1 MSKEYTLDDLNNI
14 KPTPHF
20 QYNCVDAYEDFSND
34 MISFITE
41 HLSKEKWDLWNT
53 QFDTRLQKLEDVLY
67 SGILWGINQSQKEE
81 DIKWCEIVSKIIISK
96 IKKTFDNTNMEKSV
110 GNVLIGILND
120 SLFVDYITFD
130 CINCDKDS
138 GDNSGNSLCPECE
151 DSDEYSGD
159 SWEDSE

>member
-20 QYNCVDAYEDFSND
+20 QYNSVDAYEYFSND
-34 MISFITE
+34 MRSFIMG

-67 SGILWGINQSQKEE
+67 HGILWSINQSKKEE

-110 GNVLIGILND
+110 YNVIFGILND
-120 SLFVDYITFD
+120 TLFVDYVSFD
-130 CINCDKDS
+130 
-138 GDNSGNSLCPECE
+138 
-151 DSDEYSGD
+151 
-159 SWEDSE
+159 

>member
-67 SGILWGINQSQKEE
+67 SGILLSINQSKKEE

-138 GDNSGNSLCPECE
+138 EDNSGNSLCPECE